1 MLLAKVI
8 PGLGPPNYK
17 TESPVPTRRSAYPA
31 VAIAAA
37 VVAAIVTPTP
47 DAVSMLLWWLV
58 PTVVFVVLFE
68 VVRIV
73 LPW

>member
-1 MLLAKVI
+1 MITRKS
-8 PGLGPPNYK
+8 GY
-17 TESPVPTRRSAYPA
+17 PV
-31 VAIAAA
+31 VAFAAA

-47 DAVSMLLWWLV
+47 DAVNMLLWWLV
-58 PTVVFVVLFE
+58 LTVVFVVLFE